1 MGVLARDNGPT
12 IIGVV
17 IAKQV
22 GCPSDVEWVVFGIVD
37 LPPERSLTR
46 HIYTCNFEMRTGLYK
61 IYIR

>member
-1 MGVLARDNGPT
+1 MGVLARDNEPT

-37 LPPERSLTR
+37 LPRKDLSRDTFILATLR
-46 HIYTCNFEMRTGLYK
+46 
-61 IYIR
+61 